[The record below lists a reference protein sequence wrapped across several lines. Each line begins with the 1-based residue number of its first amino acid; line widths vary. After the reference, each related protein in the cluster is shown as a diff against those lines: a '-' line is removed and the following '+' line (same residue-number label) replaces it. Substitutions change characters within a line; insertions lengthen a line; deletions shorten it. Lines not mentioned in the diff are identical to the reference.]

1 MVAFIKVN
9 SCDECQWSYERGNVS
24 LSTVLSLLSAFVSS
38 FSTLYIMCR
47 PASSCSYTL
56 WSLRR
61 TAFFFVMLIGV
72 SCKVVRK
79 SLGISGAANCYSMCE
94 RACVNEH
101 MAELQDWAIILRATV
116 YPEGYCALIGT
127 HHYTGSLWTRPDY
140 ELVDANRV
148 CSGIH
153 KVRVGPAT
161 RSAVATS
168 TAVLD
173 WNYNH
178 KHMEWCNKSVWA
190 EMRLTKWKPS
200 KNFLGLCWFKVCS
213 YGTCHSWTFIGP
225 LGLFNLWVLVTFY
238 MYS

>member
-1 MVAFIKVN
+1 
-9 SCDECQWSYERGNVS
+9 
-24 LSTVLSLLSAFVSS
+24 
-38 FSTLYIMCR
+38 MCR

-61 TAFFFVMLIGV
+61 TAFFFVTLIGM

-79 SLGISGAANCYSMCE
+79 SLVISDAANRYSI
-94 RACVNEH
+94 VNERVV
-101 MAELQDWAIILRATV
+101 ELFSVWKTWDTVCDRSLR
-116 YPEGYCALIGT
+116 ESCKWRGYHPVSYCVSWGLLCINWNT
-127 HHYTGSLWTRPDY
+127 PLYTGSLWTGLR
-140 ELVDANRV
+140 A
-148 CSGIH
+148 CGIH

-225 LGLFNLWVLVTFY
+225 LGLFNLWVLVTLLHVFIADVWIQY
-238 MYS
+238 RYS